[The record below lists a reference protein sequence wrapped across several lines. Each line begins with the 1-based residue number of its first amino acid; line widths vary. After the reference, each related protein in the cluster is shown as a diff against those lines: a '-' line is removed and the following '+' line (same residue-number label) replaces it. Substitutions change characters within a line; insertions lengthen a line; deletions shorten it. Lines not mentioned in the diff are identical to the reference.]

1 MALNEHLRRL
11 ELEAT
16 QQQQMQ
22 MQQQMQ
28 QRQHRSPQQ
37 QHRQSRGPPQNRG
50 LPPAA
55 GGGRAPPRR
64 PGEAKHGG
72 WGGMT
77 HTADQARA
85 IDRENQLLV
94 NRLTNIATGPRVAP
108 QHAARGSAPPPG
120 SCAPRASA
128 AINRAKKNDQIAQE
142 NARLAKRLASAKP
155 AVANTKAHAAKQD
168 ARRAHM
174 SRTAPLEP
182 LGRSLSPSAL
192 LGPPRQPRAA
202 PGAQAHM
209 TEAVMRQRGVPSRSY
224 VPPTR

>member
-11 ELEAT
+11 ELEASQQE
-16 QQQQMQ
+16 QQQQ
-22 MQQQMQ
+22 
-28 QRQHRSPQQ
+28 RSPPQ
-37 QHRQSRGPPQNRG
+37 QHRQSRGPPQQRG

-55 GGGRAPPRR
+55 SSGRAPPRR

-72 WGGMT
+72 WGGVT
-77 HTADQARA
+77 HTADQSRA

-120 SCAPRASA
+120 SSAPRASA
-128 AINRAKKNDQIAQE
+128 AINRTKKNDQITQE

-155 AVANTKAHAAKQD
+155 AVANTKAHAAKHD
-168 ARRAHM
+168 ARRAHV
-174 SRTAPLEP
+174 SRTAPPDP
-182 LGRSLSPSAL
+182 LGRSSTASAL

-209 TEAVMRQRGVPSRSY
+209 TERR
-224 VPPTR
+224 

>member
-16 QQQQMQ
+16 QEQQMQ
-22 MQQQMQ
+22 MQQRQ
-28 QRQHRSPQQ
+28 QRSPPQ
-37 QHRQSRGPPQNRG
+37 QHRQSRGPPQQQRG
-50 LPPAA
+50 MPPPPAA
-55 GGGRAPPRR
+55 GASRAPPRR

-94 NRLTNIATGPRVAP
+94 NRLTTIASGPRVAP

-120 SCAPRASA
+120 SYAPRASA

-155 AVANTKAHAAKQD
+155 ALANTKAHAAKQD
-168 ARRAHM
+168 TRRAQM

-182 LGRSLSPSAL
+182 RGRSSTPSAL
-192 LGPPRQPRAA
+192 LGPPRVPRAA
-202 PGAQAHM
+202 PGAQGHM

-224 VPPTR
+224 VPPSR